1 MSSVT
6 SFRWSVRLV
15 VIGLLIELVSFLG
28 LRHPWGFLLFVIGGC
43 TLVGAGVVL
52 YFASILRRETT
63 SG

>member
-1 MSSVT
+1 
-6 SFRWSVRLV
+6 VRLV
-15 VIGLLIELVSFLG
+15 LIGLLIELVSFLG

-63 SG
+63 SE